1 MRIRDDDQDDH
12 YYHMLCS
19 VLPFNGVAGGGPHAF
34 TKRRGSS
41 TGIVRASPKKKASKP
56 RKEPLET
63 YLTCPIV
70 IETVETLT
78 NEEPLPAPL
87 WSSFA
92 GSVGGM
98 WVGQRGV
105 YQPFTG
111 VAEPVALDGRT
122 KLYHLSQCCV
132 EDRDIVDGVDTIV
145 RHEASAF
152 GREMLEG
159 LMKEAG
165 ELDFSKGD
173 AWCREDIGQSEEGL
187 VIFDGGSYS
196 RGPLRL
202 CDVDGI
208 VDVDGNVGEKDDS
221 NSNKNNNNNDDDGY
235 VPTETVHEIESCL
248 QWTGEERVRVRV
260 TLSAELLESELGP
273 EHPPELDVSL
283 LRVGVSRESWDGI
296 PGTYTQA
303 SQSADEEQKQTD
315 SGKHRI
321 LESEMQGF
329 WNEFTMGVE
338 LVEDVSM
345 KTGLPETT
353 WVYTSREHQRLFNIG
368 NDYSSSSSD
377 SGAIDASCALDGG
390 TLWLPHRVILQVN
403 TPPESSGG
411 LQVEMLWSPQ
421 VGKYEKITRTYDG
434 MGAFLHATC
443 STAVKKQ

>member
-1 MRIRDDDQDDH
+1 MYMYEVAFI
-12 YYHMLCS
+12 
-19 VLPFNGVAGGGPHAF
+19 GVTGGGPLGL
-34 TKRRGSS
+34 TRRRGSS
-41 TGIVRASPKKKASKP
+41 PGIVRATPRKKASKP
-56 RKEPLET
+56 RRDPPET

-78 NEEPLPAPL
+78 KEEPLPAPL

-122 KLYHLSQCCV
+122 KVYHLSQCCV
-132 EDRDIVDGVDTIV
+132 EERDIVGGVDTIV
-145 RHEASAF
+145 RHEASAL
-152 GREMLEG
+152 GKEMLDG

-173 AWCREDIGQSEEGL
+173 SWCREDIAQSEEGL

-202 CDVDGI
+202 CDLEGVAGDSNERSGDGGGGADGGDGGDGVDG
-208 VDVDGNVGEKDDS
+208 
-221 NSNKNNNNNDDDGY
+221 GY

-273 EHPPELDVSL
+273 EYPPELDVSL

-296 PGTYTQA
+296 PGTYTQS

-329 WNEFTMGVE
+329 WNEFTMVVE

-368 NDYSSSSSD
+368 NEYSPSSLAS
-377 SGAIDASCALDGG
+377 SGAIDAGCALDGG

-434 MGAFLHATC
+434 MGGFMHATC
-443 STAVKKQ
+443 STAVKK

>member
-1 MRIRDDDQDDH
+1 
-12 YYHMLCS
+12 
-19 VLPFNGVAGGGPHAF
+19 
-34 TKRRGSS
+34 
-41 TGIVRASPKKKASKP
+41 
-56 RKEPLET
+56 
-63 YLTCPIV
+63 
-70 IETVETLT
+70 
-78 NEEPLPAPL
+78 
-87 WSSFA
+87 
-92 GSVGGM
+92 M

-122 KLYHLSQCCV
+122 KVYHLSQCCV
-132 EDRDIVDGVDTIV
+132 EDRDMVDGVDTIV
-145 RHEASAF
+145 RHEASAL
-152 GREMLEG
+152 GKGMLEE

-165 ELDFSKGD
+165 DLDFSKTD
-173 AWCREDIGQSEEGL
+173 AWSREDIAQSEEGL

-202 CDVDGI
+202 C
-208 VDVDGNVGEKDDS
+208 NVEGMEGMNRDEIPED
-221 NSNKNNNNNDDDGY
+221 NVEGDRY
-235 VPTETVHEIESCL
+235 IPTETVHEIESCL
-248 QWTGEERVRVRV
+248 QWTGEERVRVRL
-260 TLSAELLESELGP
+260 TLSAELLESEMGP
-273 EHPPELDVSL
+273 EHPPELDISL
-283 LRVGVSRESWDGI
+283 LRVGVCRESWDGI
-296 PGTYTQA
+296 PGAYTQA

-315 SGKHRI
+315 SRNKRI
-321 LESEMQGF
+321 VESEMQGF
-329 WNEFTMGVE
+329 WNEFTMGVD

-368 NDYSSSSSD
+368 NDYSSASPN
-377 SGAIDASCALDGG
+377 SGAVDASCAVDGG

>member
-1 MRIRDDDQDDH
+1 MRATLTATTGARYASHGRGFAHGDKNKNAGDVSRRRLSH
-12 YYHMLCS
+12 
-19 VLPFNGVAGGGPHAF
+19 VARAGQN
-34 TKRRGSS
+34 KKGSS
-41 TGIVRASPKKKASKP
+41 GKKEKKQEKKKDPPES
-56 RKEPLET
+56 

-78 NEEPLPAPL
+78 KEEPLPAPL

-111 VAEPVALDGRT
+111 VAEPIALDGKT

-132 EDRDIVDGVDTIV
+132 DDRDIVDGVDTIV
-145 RHEASAF
+145 RHEASAM
-152 GREMLEG
+152 GKEMLDE

-165 ELDFSKGD
+165 NLDFSKVD
-173 AWCREDIGQSEEGL
+173 EWQREDIAQSEEGL
-187 VIFDGGSYS
+187 IIFDGGSYS

-202 CDVDGI
+202 CDVGPAACDE
-208 VDVDGNVGEKDDS
+208 GE
-221 NSNKNNNNNDDDGY
+221 NGVAGDGY
-235 VPTETVHEIESCL
+235 RPTDTVHEIESCL

-260 TLSAELLESELGP
+260 TLSTELLESELGP
-273 EHPPELDVSL
+273 DHPPELDVSL
-283 LRVGVSRESWDGI
+283 LRVAVYRESWDGI
-296 PGTYTQA
+296 PGAYTQT
-303 SQSADEEQKQTD
+303 SQSAEEEQEQMD

-329 WNEFTMGVE
+329 WNEFTMSVD

-345 KTGLPETT
+345 RTGLMETT

-368 NDYSSSSSD
+368 NDYSGDSLD
-377 SGAIDASCALDGG
+377 SGENGVSCAVDGG

-403 TPPESSGG
+403 TPPESTGG
-411 LQVEMLWSPQ
+411 LQIEMLWSPQ

-434 MGAFLHATC
+434 MGEFLHATC

>member
-1 MRIRDDDQDDH
+1 MSRRIGEC
-12 YYHMLCS
+12 YNMWS
-19 VLPFNGVAGGGPHAF
+19 NSNGVAGGGARAVS
-34 TKRRGSS
+34 RRGISS
-41 TGIVRASPKKKASKP
+41 AVMRATPKRKASSA
-56 RKEPLET
+56 RKEPPES

-78 NEEPLPAPL
+78 KEEPLPAPL

-122 KLYHLSQCCV
+122 KVYHLSQCCV
-132 EDRDIVDGVDTIV
+132 EDRDMVDGVDTIV
-145 RHEASAF
+145 RHEASAL
-152 GREMLEG
+152 GKGMLEE

-165 ELDFSKGD
+165 DLDFSKTD
-173 AWCREDIGQSEEGL
+173 AWSREDIAQSEEGL

-202 CDVDGI
+202 C
-208 VDVDGNVGEKDDS
+208 NVEGMEGMNRDEIPED
-221 NSNKNNNNNDDDGY
+221 NVEGDRY
-235 VPTETVHEIESCL
+235 IPTETVHEIESCL
-248 QWTGEERVRVRV
+248 QWTGEERVRVRL
-260 TLSAELLESELGP
+260 TLSAELLESEMGP
-273 EHPPELDVSL
+273 EHPPELDISL
-283 LRVGVSRESWDGI
+283 LRVGVCRESWDGI
-296 PGTYTQA
+296 PGAYTQA

-315 SGKHRI
+315 SRNKRI
-321 LESEMQGF
+321 VESEMQGF
-329 WNEFTMGVE
+329 WNEFTMGVD

-368 NDYSSSSSD
+368 NDYSSASPN
-377 SGAIDASCALDGG
+377 SGAVDASCAVDGG